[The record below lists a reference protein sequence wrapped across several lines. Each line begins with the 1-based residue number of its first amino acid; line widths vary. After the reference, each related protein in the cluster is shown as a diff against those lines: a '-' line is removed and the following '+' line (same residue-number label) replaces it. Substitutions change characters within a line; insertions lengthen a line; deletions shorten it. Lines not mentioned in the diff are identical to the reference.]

1 MRRASLFRGRV
12 TAVTCAQPATPHHTS
27 SLRFSS
33 VSQLSY
39 NRRGA
44 AASPRRCSS
53 LKHPSNA
60 KHEAGL
66 PHSPARP
73 LKSNPPR
80 AQERR
85 GDAVPASSHSQGD
98 PSPRRSSFCT
108 TRSSE
113 GAASGVR
120 GRKVSYLLETRLGKD
135 ERKRTACLGC
145 QVRAKTSFEAPPGP
159 PAWCFPPTPSN
170 AGLPK

>member
-73 LKSNPPR
+73 LKSNPPPR

-108 TRSSE
+108 TGSSE

-120 GRKVSYLLETRLGKD
+120 GRKVSYLLETRLGKE
-135 ERKRTACLGC
+135 ERRRTACLGC
-145 QVRAKTSFEAPPGP
+145 QLRAKTG
-159 PAWCFPPTPSN
+159 FPPTPSN